1 MCYPHTK
8 INTTNIKCFCFFCL
22 KKRETQVWKFQT
34 CVHLRVTM
42 RVVLQVTVPWMFSAW
57 QMYSPESSGVT
68 SMMTS
73 TWVLRSLRTWVRW
86 VGVTCTSFT
95 NHFTS
100 ASGCES
106 SSTSSLKTHKMV
118 HGHLCFEVNLHLTL
132 TNNNSVIDCFAFEH
146 WSC

>member
-1 MCYPHTK
+1 M
-8 INTTNIKCFCFFCL
+8 
-22 KKRETQVWKFQT
+22 
-34 CVHLRVTM
+34 HLRVTM

-68 SMMTS
+68 STMTS
-73 TWVLRSLRTWVRW
+73 TWVLWSLRTWVRW

-106 SSTSSLKTHKMV
+106 SSTSSLKTHKMSV
-118 HGHLCFEVNLHLTL
+118 SVSLTVLLSNTDPVKNSHWGTVELYWGGGDLPSRVPLCLKMDHY
-132 TNNNSVIDCFAFEH
+132 SYIC
-146 WSC
+146 